1 MKILNYSKLLIL
13 VSVLIIV
20 SGIYI
25 ISSYGFKT
33 SIEYTGGTV
42 FSYNSSKQEDLNS
55 IKNFLKSVGYET
67 SEVSQ
72 EGNFIK
78 IKVSETNSDKVVDL
92 KAKVSNF
99 NNDLKIES
107 AETIG
112 SSMGIEFAKNSFLA
126 LLFSLLGILLFVTY
140 SFYNLPSNIPSWQ
153 FGVATLIAMFHDVLI
168 VISLFSLM
176 GYFYGVEIDSL
187 FLTALLTIIGF
198 SVNDTIVVFDRIREN
213 LIKFN
218 NKMNFYEICNLSVFE
233 TLNRSLITS
242 FTVILI
248 MFALYLLGGESIK
261 YFSLALVVGI
271 TAGTYSSIFIATPFV
286 LLINK
291 QFKKN

>member
-1 MKILNYSKLLIL
+1 M
-13 VSVLIIV
+13 IIV

-107 AETIG
+107 SETIG

-140 SFYNLPSNIPSWQ
+140 SFYNA
-153 FGVATLIAMFHDVLI
+153 V
-168 VISLFSLM
+168 
-176 GYFYGVEIDSL
+176 
-187 FLTALLTIIGF
+187 
-198 SVNDTIVVFDRIREN
+198 R
-213 LIKFN
+213 N
-218 NKMNFYEICNLSVFE
+218 N
-233 TLNRSLITS
+233 
-242 FTVILI
+242 
-248 MFALYLLGGESIK
+248 ESI
-261 YFSLALVVGI
+261 S
-271 TAGTYSSIFIATPFV
+271 TP
-286 LLINK
+286 
-291 QFKKN
+291 